1 MKKFF
6 NKYKYYLGAAV
17 SLALLYLA
25 VKDIDLDKFLYY
37 FSFENIDILFYVL
50 FVNLVLR
57 IIISLRWNKLVDI
70 IPGNNFL
77 TTFNFTNIGYF
88 ANNFLPARLGDIIKS
103 YLLAKKRNYS
113 KTQVLTSAIIERI
126 FDLMGLSFLFI
137 IAVLRYDIPENILR
151 GGYVFIGVLIILT
164 ITLLLMLKK
173 SEYLDSKLEN
183 LNKYKVINTIRQ
195 KIRSVFFYIRKYL
208 NVKDLA
214 YLVLTTSL
222 IWFLYVFAG
231 FIIIE
236 RLNSSLSWDA
246 SMLSLIFLGV
256 SFILP
261 STPGNVGVHQFACVL
276 AFGILGMDKTQAV
289 AFSFYYQIPV
299 IVISVILGFFSIY
312 YEGFSLKGISRV
324 SEEAKSAGLSEAG

>member
-1 MKKFF
+1 LRKSFS
-6 NKYKYYLGAAV
+6 KYKYYLGAIF
-17 SLALLYLA
+17 SFALLYFV

-37 FSFENIDILFYVL
+37 FSYDNIDILFYVL
-50 FVNLVLR
+50 FVNFGLR

-126 FDLMGLSFLFI
+126 FDLLGLSFLFI
-137 IAVLRYDIPENILR
+137 IAVLRYEIPENILR
-151 GGYVFIGVLIILT
+151 GGYLFIGVLIILT
-164 ITLLLMLKK
+164 STLLLMLNK
-173 SEYLDSKLEN
+173 SEYLDSKLNN
-183 LNKYKVINTIRQ
+183 LNKYNVINTIRQ
-195 KIRSVFFYIRKYL
+195 KIQSVFFYIRNYL

-214 YLVLTTSL
+214 YLILTTSI

-236 RLNSSLSWDA
+236 RLNGSLSWDA

-261 STPGNVGVHQFACVL
+261 STPGNIGVHQFACVL

-299 IVISVILGFFSIY
+299 IVISVVLGFISIY
-312 YEGFSLKGISRV
+312 YEGFSLKSISRA
-324 SEEAKSAGLSEAG
+324 SKEAKSAGLNEVG

>member
-6 NKYKYYLGAAV
+6 NKYKYYLGAIV
-17 SLALLYLA
+17 SFALLYLA

-37 FSFENIDILFYVL
+37 FNFENIDILFYVL

-88 ANNFLPARLGDIIKS
+88 ANNFLPARLGDVIKS
-103 YLLAKKRNYS
+103 YLLAQKRNYS

-126 FDLMGLSFLFI
+126 FDLMGLSCLFI

-151 GGYVFIGVLIILT
+151 GGYIFIGILVALT
-164 ITLLLMLKK
+164 IILLLMLKK
-173 SEYLDSKLEN
+173 SEFLDSKLEN
-183 LNKYKVINTIRQ
+183 FNKYKVINTIRR
-195 KIRSVFFYIRKYL
+195 KIRSVFFYIRNYL

-214 YLVLTTSL
+214 YLALTTSL

-236 RLNSSLSWDA
+236 RLSGSLSWDA

-299 IVISVILGFFSIY
+299 IIISVILGFYSIY
-312 YEGFSLKGISRV
+312 YEGFSLRGLSRV
-324 SEEAKSAGLSEAG
+324 SKEAKSAGLNEAG

>member
-6 NKYKYYLGAAV
+6 NKYKYYLGAVV
-17 SLALLYLA
+17 SFALLYLA
-25 VKDIDLDKFLYY
+25 LKDIDLDKFLYY

-164 ITLLLMLKK
+164 VTLLLMLKK

-195 KIRSVFFYIRKYL
+195 KIRSVFFYIRNYL

-214 YLVLTTSL
+214 YLTLTTSL

-231 FIIIE
+231 FIIVD
-236 RLNSSLSWDA
+236 RLNGSLSWDA

-299 IVISVILGFFSIY
+299 IIISVILGFFSIY
-312 YEGFSLKGISRV
+312 YEGFSLKGISRI
-324 SEEAKSAGLSEAG
+324 SGEAKSAGLNEVG

>member
-1 MKKFF
+1 M
-6 NKYKYYLGAAV
+6 GGVV
-17 SLALLYLA
+17 SFALLYLA

-77 TTFNFTNIGYF
+77 TTFNYTNIGYF

-126 FDLMGLSFLFI
+126 FDLMGLSVLFI

-151 GGYVFIGVLIILT
+151 GGYIFIGILIILT

-173 SEYLDSKLEN
+173 SDYLDSKLEN

-195 KIRSVFFYIRKYL
+195 KIQSVFFYVRNYL
-208 NVKDLA
+208 NVKDFA
-214 YLVLTTSL
+214 YLTLTTSL

-236 RLNSSLSWDA
+236 RLNGSLSWDA

-299 IVISVILGFFSIY
+299 IIISVILGFISIY
-312 YEGFSLKGISRV
+312 YEGFSLKSISRV
-324 SEEAKSAGLSEAG
+324 SEEAKSAGLNEAG

>member
-6 NKYKYYLGAAV
+6 NKYKYYLGAVV
-17 SLALLYLA
+17 SFALLYLA

-77 TTFNFTNIGYF
+77 TTFNYTNIGYF

-113 KTQVLTSAIIERI
+113 KTQVLTSVIIERI
-126 FDLMGLSFLFI
+126 FDLIGLSFLFI

-164 ITLLLMLKK
+164 VTLLLMLKK
-173 SEYLDSKLEN
+173 SEYLDSKL
-183 LNKYKVINTIRQ
+183 LSLKKYKVINTIRQ
-195 KIRSVFFYIRKYL
+195 KIQSVFFYIRNYL

-214 YLVLTTSL
+214 YLTLTTSL

-236 RLNSSLSWDA
+236 RLNGSLSWDA
-246 SMLSLIFLGV
+246 SMLSLILLGV

-299 IVISVILGFFSIY
+299 IVISVILGFISIY

-324 SEEAKSAGLSEAG
+324 SREVKSAGFNEVS

>member
-6 NKYKYYLGAAV
+6 NKYKYYLGAVV
-17 SLALLYLA
+17 SFALFYLA

-70 IPGNNFL
+70 IPENNFL

-113 KTQVLTSAIIERI
+113 KTQVLTSVIIERI

-137 IAVLRYDIPENILR
+137 IAVLRYDIPENILK
-151 GGYVFIGVLIILT
+151 GGYIFIGVLIILT
-164 ITLLLMLKK
+164 ATLLLMLNK
-173 SEYLDSKLEN
+173 SEYLDSKLEH

-195 KIRSVFFYIRKYL
+195 KNQSVFFYIRNYL
-208 NVKDLA
+208 NIKDLA
-214 YLVLTTSL
+214 YLTLTTSL

-236 RLNSSLSWDA
+236 RLNGSLSWDA

-276 AFGILGMDKTQAV
+276 AFAILGMDKTQAV

-312 YEGFSLKGISRV
+312 YEGFSVKGISRV
-324 SEEAKSAGLSEAG
+324 SKEAKSAGLNEVG